1 MFKRSIKDGI
11 FVLKESGDKKLVNGN
26 KVKDIIIG
34 FKRKIEVVF
43 VRNGKW
49 VFRVLSKLELNLS
62 GIVKKN

>member
-43 VRNGKW
+43 VRNGKR